1 MYSTSRQAYIDIL
14 TELLKEEAPTLYLED
29 FLYYYNKAI
38 SEYMKTRYELFEVT
52 QQLSDDLRSWKKDFN
67 TGDLIVPIDS
77 IYETREKTEGKTD
90 LYRHL
95 LGCIISAT
103 VTRPISKCDQRA
115 GTTASYKVTRMS
127 SEIKSGILNNVYLEP
142 RFYRPY
148 FEVIGNSIKINIG
161 DKDIKSVKISNI
173 TIEYLCQPTYVDLT
187 EEQVEADEDTS
198 QVLEFSKD
206 VGEEITKVAIK
217 LILERGSSPR
227 TQSHGIV
234 NQAISDVSTGMRGGK

>member
-67 TGDLIVPIDS
+67 TSGLIVPIDS
-77 IYETREKTEGKTD
+77 IYETHEGKKID

-103 VTRPISKCDQRA
+103 VISLSA
-115 GTTASYKVTRMS
+115 
-127 SEIKSGILNNVYLEP
+127 NVI
-142 RFYRPY
+142 R
-148 FEVIGNSIKINIG
+148 
-161 DKDIKSVKISNI
+161 
-173 TIEYLCQPTYVDLT
+173 
-187 EEQVEADEDTS
+187 
-198 QVLEFSKD
+198 
-206 VGEEITKVAIK
+206 
-217 LILERGSSPR
+217 ERGLINRIRLLVCPQRSKQES
-227 TQSHGIV
+227 
-234 NQAISDVSTGMRGGK
+234 